1 MPNIFKIEQ
10 FKNFDAPVGSVRIVG
25 PGASKSIPIKKTG
38 YSIKLMDLLQSIAA
52 QLKNSFMES
61 KIHTIDTGPI
71 SGSNILGLAKVDIHG
86 GPDGYIDRESGK
98 IYVDVEKIVNHV
110 MNGMFP
116 PNVQLPNEGASLDPD
131 LKKSIAKKVYEA
143 IAQQIADTVAH
154 ETHHKKRTILDI
166 REGKPVDYNPE
177 SEAES
182 AGKQFGQSFSAP
194 SQF

>member
-1 MPNIFKIEQ
+1 MSNIFRIDQ
-10 FKNFDAPVGSVRIVG
+10 FKNFDAPVGSVKIIG
-25 PGASKSIPIKKTG
+25 PAASRSIPVKKTG
-38 YSIKLMDLLQSIAA
+38 YSIRLMDLLQAIAS
-52 QLKNSFMES
+52 QLKGAFAEA
-61 KIHTIDTGPI
+61 KVHTIDTSPI
-71 SGSNILGLAKVDIHG
+71 ADSKVLGLAKIDIHG
-86 GPDGYIDRESGK
+86 DAHGYVDRESGK

-143 IAQQIADTVAH
+143 IAEQVADTVAH